1 MVYGTYKD
9 LPRKTASGKILGQ
22 CFTTFLTKNQK
33 ILEPELFLKINSWS
47 MNYTDPFKENLRDAK
62 YIHLI
67 EIEFVLLML
76 QTCNQEANTK
86 RGSGFHCVFL
96 IFKANIHGLFPRRTK
111 KILQSPIRSSKFCMS
126 VVLNQIKYG

>member
-22 CFTTFLTKNQK
+22 CFTTILTKNQK
-33 ILEPELFLKINSWS
+33 ILEPELFLKINNWS
-47 MNYTDPFKENLRDAK
+47 MNYTDPVKENLRVAK

-67 EIEFVLLML
+67 EIEFVVLML

-86 RGSGFHCVFL
+86 RG
-96 IFKANIHGLFPRRTK
+96 
-111 KILQSPIRSSKFCMS
+111 
-126 VVLNQIKYG
+126 